1 MEIMQRRS
9 FLVAAVAAVPLA
21 LAADAGSQSMY
32 GKAIASPHPTTGP
45 QPASSEPD
53 PHLVRN
59 GEARLSERHNIGVSS
74 TNYKVLT
81 ADTGDDLFI
90 FQHANQKKGGPPRH
104 LHHHEDEYF
113 YVLDGEYI
121 VELDSKRFLL
131 KQGDS
136 VLGPQGVPHA
146 WAFGVRRRAVC

>member
-9 FLVAAVAAVPLA
+9 FLVPAVAALPLV

-32 GKAIASPHPTTGP
+32 AKAIASPHPTTGP
-45 QPASSEPD
+45 QPASSEAD

-81 ADTGDDLFI
+81 ADTGDAD
-90 FQHANQKKGGPPRH
+90 
-104 LHHHEDEYF
+104 
-113 YVLDGEYI
+113 
-121 VELDSKRFLL
+121 
-131 KQGDS
+131 
-136 VLGPQGVPHA
+136 
-146 WAFGVRRRAVC
+146 RRAIFTTTKMSTSTCSMASTSWNSIPSASFSSRAIRFWVPRACRTPGHLG